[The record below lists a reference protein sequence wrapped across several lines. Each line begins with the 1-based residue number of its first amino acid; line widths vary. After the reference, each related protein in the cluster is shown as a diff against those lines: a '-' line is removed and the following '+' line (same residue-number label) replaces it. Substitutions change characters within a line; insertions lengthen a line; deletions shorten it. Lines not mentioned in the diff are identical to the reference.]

1 MTCQLISDSTK
12 EEKRENMQRVDKKN
26 VKQIDYG
33 ILLPVFVLSIIGML
47 SLYVALSNDSG
58 VSNVATLM
66 FQQGLWYVIG
76 AILIFVIIQFSPK
89 TVWKLTPFGYI
100 LGLGVMTALLFYY
113 DAHLADRTGSKNWFR
128 IGSLT
133 FQPAELMKIAYILI
147 LAYIVTKHNVSNKD
161 RTLQTDGLLILKMI
175 LVTIPVGILLQ
186 LQNDFGTMLVFIAIL
201 GGIFIMSGISWK
213 IIVPVVAT
221 FFVLGAGVIFLVTT
235 DGGRDILYGI
245 GFKSYQFARIDSWI
259 DPFHDATGNSY
270 QQVQALK
277 AIGSGGVFGKG
288 FNVSD
293 IYVPVR
299 ESDMIFSVIAENFG
313 FVGSTFVILL
323 YFILIYR
330 MIRVCFD
337 TNNEFFSYIATGVIM
352 MILFHV
358 FENIGANIGLLPLTG
373 IPLPFISQGGS
384 SLISNMIGVGLVMA
398 MRYQY
403 HPEQYD
409 MTY

>member
-1 MTCQLISDSTK
+1 MDRIK
-12 EEKRENMQRVDKKN
+12 KRQ

-33 ILLPVFVLSIIGML
+33 ILLPVFLLSVIGML
-47 SLYVALSNDSG
+47 SLYVALDNDAG
-58 VSNVATLM
+58 VKTVMTQMA
-66 FQQGLWYVIG
+66 QQAIWYVLG
-76 AILIFVIIQFSPK
+76 GILIFVVMQFSPK
-89 TVWKLTPFGYI
+89 VIWKLTPLGYL

-113 DAHLADRTGSKNWFR
+113 DVQLASLTGSKNWFKF
-128 IGSLT
+128 GSFS

-147 LAYIVTKHNVSNKD
+147 LAFIVTRHNLKNKH
-161 RTLQTDGLLILKMI
+161 RTLKTDGVLILKMI
-175 LVTIPVGILLQ
+175 LATIPVGILLK
-186 LQNDFGTMLVFIAIL
+186 LQNDFGTMLVFIAIF
-201 GGIFIMSGISWK
+201 GGVFIMSGISWK
-213 IIVPVVAT
+213 IIVPTVVG
-221 FFVLGAGVIFLVTT
+221 VLALSAGVLYLVTT
-235 DGGRDILYGI
+235 DSGRELLYGM

-270 QQVQALK
+270 QQAQALK
-277 AIGSGGVFGKG
+277 AIGSGGVNGKG

-293 IYVPVR
+293 VYVPVR

-313 FVGSTFVILL
+313 FIGSTFVIFL

-337 TNNEFFSYIATGVIM
+337 TNNEFLSYIATGVVM

-384 SLISNMIGVGLVMA
+384 ALMSNMIGVGLVMS

-403 HPEQYD
+403 QPEGYD
-409 MTY
+409 EFQFYSRLDNNKKAAKSKK